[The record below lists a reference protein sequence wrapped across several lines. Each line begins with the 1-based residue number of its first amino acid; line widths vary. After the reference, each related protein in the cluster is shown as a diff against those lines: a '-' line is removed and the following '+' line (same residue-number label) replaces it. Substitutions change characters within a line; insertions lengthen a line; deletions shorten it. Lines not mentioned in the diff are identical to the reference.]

1 MSKKPKDQESAP
13 LSVKKS
19 KGGLEDRVINTFMDC
34 QSVSKTARALRMPI
48 KLVVHHLEARG
59 IEFKEEGGRQQ
70 INIRLSQEDTKKLNE
85 LREYWTSRRTVNFLH
100 RKGVG
105 TSGFDSN
112 SALGRFV
119 METCLDYLY
128 LDLMNEK
135 HLEKTAR
142 WIYRE
147 RKNNQELS
155 KKWNLLFPN
164 WRKQK
169 EQATAEWK
177 SYEKLL
183 EQLLKQKLKEET
195 FDEYCQDEWG
205 EENEALFNTTW
216 RIAVEKSHLIK
227 EEETLDKGVLIRTQI
242 LQDRYGDA

>member
-1 MSKKPKDQESAP
+1 
-13 LSVKKS
+13 
-19 KGGLEDRVINTFMDC
+19 
-34 QSVSKTARALRMPI
+34 
-48 KLVVHHLEARG
+48 
-59 IEFKEEGGRQQ
+59 
-70 INIRLSQEDTKKLNE
+70 
-85 LREYWTSRRTVNFLH
+85 
-100 RKGVG
+100 
-105 TSGFDSN
+105 
-112 SALGRFV
+112 
-119 METCLDYLY
+119 
-128 LDLMNEK
+128 MNEK

-147 RKNNQELS
+147 RKNNNELS

-216 RIAVEKSHLIK
+216 RIAVEKSHSIK